1 LYLLLFSHYLVHTCQ
16 LSSPLL
22 IKALLDQI
30 LQILNSNIPNK
41 AASTEVKIIIN
52 RLFRNFFGYK
62 ALKCRELL
70 LNDAVKIKFHRVDEL
85 SLVLLVEDVDAV
97 GQLPPDRADELRHP
111 RVLLLLEG
119 LVLPE
124 GVGLQEQGSHAQGE
138 GGAVGVNGVDDL
150 LVS

>member
-1 LYLLLFSHYLVHTCQ
+1 VLNLLLFGHHLVHTCQ
-16 LSSPLL
+16 FSSPLL

-30 LQILNSNIPNK
+30 LQILNCNIPNK
-41 AASTEVKIIIN
+41 AASTEVEIIIN

-70 LNDAVKIKFHRVDEL
+70 LNDPVKVEFHRVDEL

-97 GQLPPDRADELRHP
+97 RQLPPDRADELRHR
-111 RVLLLLEG
+111 RVLLEG

-124 GVGLQEQGSHAQGE
+124 GVGLQEQR
-138 GGAVGVNGVDDL
+138 GGAE
-150 LVS
+150 

>member
-1 LYLLLFSHYLVHTCQ
+1 VLNLLLFGHHLVHACQ

-30 LQILNSNIPNK
+30 LQILNCNIPNK
-41 AASTEVKIIIN
+41 AASTEVEIIIN
-52 RLFRNFFGYK
+52 RLFGDFFRYK
-62 ALKCRELL
+62 ALKRRELL
-70 LNDAVKIKFHRVDEL
+70 LNDAVKVEFHRVDEL
-85 SLVLLVEDVDAV
+85 SLILLVEDVDAV

-124 GVGLQEQGSHAQGE
+124 GVGLQKQG
-138 GGAVGVNGVDDL
+138 GGAE
-150 LVS
+150 